1 MSLEHTRAYKAAYLT
16 YLRTGLPIELS
27 LKHAHQTP
35 QYVWE
40 TRGDAKVRLSHRRNE
55 GKIFRWDTPPPT
67 GHPGQD
73 YNCRCLALPYEE
85 GKTEY
90 AYFLDTDSLASSG
103 RRWTDLDFVEH
114 FYRGGGRPVTLSEI
128 GQFAEIVQEYAY
140 FSDGDGAYH
149 RLKGQI
155 ADWARNPKELSYRF
169 AHDYS
174 FETVAFSHGRA
185 TVDGEFIG
193 SVVSTGDMLKIDG
206 ICEFNFYDKFT
217 DPTDTRQGLAKLR
230 SASGKLRNLL
240 VSLGLKLS
248 SEPDPPAGKLKPE
261 PDDVPALLMA
271 LTELGGDAYEVAGH
285 WQAQFHALV
294 RKDRASSAYYG
305 PDRH

>member
-27 LKHAHQTP
+27 LKHVRQTP

-40 TRGDAKVRLSHRRNE
+40 TRGDSKVRLSHRRNE

-73 YNCRCLALPYEE
+73 YNCRCLALPFEE

-155 ADWARNPKELSYRF
+155 ADWARNPKEPTYPF
-169 AHDYS
+169 EGNYS
-174 FETVAFSHGRA
+174 FTNVAYSHGNA
-185 TVDGEFIG
+185 TVGGNFLG
-193 SVVSTGDMLKIDG
+193 SVVSRGDMLKIDG
-206 ICEFNFYDKFT
+206 ICSFYFLDVFT
-217 DPTDTRQGLAKLR
+217 DPFSLREKLNGTSSR
-230 SASGKLRNLL
+230 SLHPPSLL
-240 VSLGLKLS
+240 DSVS
-248 SEPDPPAGKLKPE
+248 
-261 PDDVPALLMA
+261 
-271 LTELGGDAYEVAGH
+271 ELGGDAYQIVGY

-294 RKDRASSAYYG
+294 LKDRTKSAYRV
-305 PDRH
+305 PEKH